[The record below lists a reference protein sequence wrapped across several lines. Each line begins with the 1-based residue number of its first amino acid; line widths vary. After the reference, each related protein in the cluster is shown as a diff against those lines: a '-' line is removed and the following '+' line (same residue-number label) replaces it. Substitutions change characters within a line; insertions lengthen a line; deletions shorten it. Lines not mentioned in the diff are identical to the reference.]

1 MVSGVDILPRL
12 TKIAEK
18 AREQKAIKQPLE
30 DTKPSGIESGEIAA
44 SKTPN
49 VVGRLNISGELV
61 GPEHSPEG
69 VKIVEKIVYRYVRKD
84 PDTRLDTNFNVR
96 MPSNYLDF
104 LKGRFGER
112 GATVFCRIAILEKM
126 EKAFSKEEL
135 DSLKLFELLD
145 EQKQNLTR
153 KS

>member
-18 AREQKAIKQPLE
+18 AREQKASKQVSE
-30 DTKPSGIESGEIAA
+30 DAYSATQSSEIVA
-44 SKTPN
+44 SKAHEA
-49 VVGRLNISGELV
+49 VSRLNMSGELV
-61 GPEHSPEG
+61 GPEYGSEG

-104 LKGRFGER
+104 LKDKFGER

-126 EKAFSKEEL
+126 EKMFSKEEL
-135 DSLKLFELLD
+135 GSLKLSELLD

>member
-1 MVSGVDILPRL
+1 LPRL

-18 AREQKAIKQPLE
+18 AREQEALKQAAE
-30 DTKPSGIESGEIAA
+30 DVSKSSGTESVEIAA
-44 SKTPN
+44 SKTSDT
-49 VVGRLNISGELV
+49 VGRLTTSGELV
-61 GPEHSPEG
+61 GLEHGPEG

-126 EKAFSKEEL
+126 EKAFSREEL

>member
-1 MVSGVDILPRL
+1 MPRL

-18 AREQKAIKQPLE
+18 AREQEALKQASE
-30 DTKPSGIESGEIAA
+30 DASKSLSTENVEIANL
-44 SKTPN
+44 KTSDAI
-49 VVGRLNISGELV
+49 GRLTASGGLA
-61 GPEHSPEG
+61 GLEHSPEG

-126 EKAFSKEEL
+126 EKAFSKPEL
-135 DSLKLFELLD
+135 DPLKLFELLD
-145 EQKQNLTR
+145 EQKQNLSR

>member
-1 MVSGVDILPRL
+1 MVAGVDILPRL

-18 AREQKAIKQPLE
+18 AREQKAIKQASE
-30 DTKPSGIESGEIAA
+30 DIKSSVTQSGEITV
-44 SKTPN
+44 SKTSD
-49 VVGRLNISGELV
+49 VVGRLNTSGELV
-61 GPEHSPEG
+61 GLEHGPDG

-126 EKAFSKEEL
+126 EKAFPKEEL